1 MTVLHV
7 LFLSSAVSWLL
18 LIGLAVSVV
27 RIEKLVL
34 GMRTGQEPQD
44 DGPALGSVA
53 PEFADP
59 EPIRPVNLGRADAM
73 RGVPQLYWFMRTNC
87 APCLHLRP
95 LVEAIASEYEDKVCC
110 WVNCVGPSGAVE
122 ELAGEWDPIVRVVF
136 DRQRTN
142 ATRWGVRRVPSV
154 VLVGCD
160 GVVAWKGR
168 ASREPVERALTEVLE
183 GRLAAVRT

>member
-1 MTVLHV
+1 MAAAAGFFWEVERTMTVLHV

-95 LVEAIASEYEDKVCC
+95 LVEAIASEYEGSPK
-110 WVNCVGPSGAVE
+110 
-122 ELAGEWDPIVRVVF
+122 
-136 DRQRTN
+136 T
-142 ATRWGVRRVPSV
+142 GV
-154 VLVGCD
+154 
-160 GVVAWKGR
+160 A
-168 ASREPVERALTEVLE
+168 ERHSQCLM
-183 GRLAAVRT
+183 